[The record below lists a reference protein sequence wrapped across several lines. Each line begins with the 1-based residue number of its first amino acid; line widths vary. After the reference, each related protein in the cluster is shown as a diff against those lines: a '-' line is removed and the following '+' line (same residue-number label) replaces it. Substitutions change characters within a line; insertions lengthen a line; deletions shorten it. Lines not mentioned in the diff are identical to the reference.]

1 MFNSLIKGKKF
12 LQITINNKMRHIC
25 NDKFLNNINNLKIN
39 YDECKY
45 VKKYVFITK
54 ITTIVGATLG
64 GIVYGSE
71 ELLKN
76 VENPFIIH
84 FIETMKGTSD
94 GIFYGTLIGF
104 FWPITATVL
113 LIRFS
118 NLLLKTQYYNI
129 HNPS

>member
-25 NDKFLNNINNLKIN
+25 NDKFLSNVNNLKIN
-39 YDECKY
+39 YDESKY

-76 VENPFIIH
+76 VEKPFIIH

-118 NLLLKTQYYNI
+118 NLSLKAQYYNI
-129 HNPS
+129 HNRS